1 MVLNKRYAKNNLG
14 LLKLSKGQFELKRSV
29 EEKIKK
35 GVYVFEKLKY
45 CPLCKHKDF
54 EILSE
59 KDRYGFDL
67 DTVICKRCG
76 LIYTNPRFNQK
87 TYANFYN
94 SEYRGLYLDSITPKK
109 DFWESQRKQGKK
121 IFNYLQN
128 IMKIEGL
135 VVAEVGVGAGGIM
148 QYFKENGNKIVGV
161 DFGGEYIKLGKSKGL
176 NLMKGDIDE
185 LIKNKIKV
193 DVLIYSHV
201 FEHILDLAKE
211 LDKIKKV
218 LKKDGLLYIEVPG
231 VRNLDKGCD
240 MDFLKTIQNAH
251 VYYFTLSTFR

>member
-1 MVLNKRYAKNNLG
+1 
-14 LLKLSKGQFELKRSV
+14 
-29 EEKIKK
+29 
-35 GVYVFEKLKY
+35 
-45 CPLCKHKDF
+45 
-54 EILSE
+54 
-59 KDRYGFDL
+59 
-67 DTVICKRCG
+67 
-76 LIYTNPRFNQK
+76 
-87 TYANFYN
+87 
-94 SEYRGLYLDSITPKK
+94 
-109 DFWESQRKQGKK
+109 
-121 IFNYLQN
+121 
-128 IMKIEGL
+128 MKIEGL

-251 VYYFTLSTFR
+251 VYYFTLSTLTSFLSSKGFGLLKGNENIQSVFRIGEPEENEVSDYNSVISYLKDKERQRKKFYPNMPIFLSRIKNSICLILMKLKLYKPIRYSYNIIKWK